1 MLYYKDLSPAQR
13 RWVELVEAY
22 FPRSDP
28 QITYAEIK
36 QIHDFFVGKRRED
49 ARFKISKPLWLITN
63 NALSR
68 GRYLFPASS
77 VPQCVAACLPPEEAT
92 YRQELAKFSI
102 EI

>member
-36 QIHDFFVGKRRED
+36 QIHTFFVGKRRED

-63 NALSR
+63 NALTR
-68 GRYLFPASS
+68 GRYMFPASNAI
-77 VPQCVAACLPPEEAT
+77 QRIAACLPQEELT

-102 EI
+102 QI